1 MPRARST
8 RPALLS
14 ALVAAALVSSGCAG
28 LVGGSGS
35 GTAAFVDIDRPEF
48 AQFGVAAMTDMERDV
63 RLETGSRD
71 KGEKLTPA
79 LFWTGIGVGTA
90 ASVGAIAFG
99 VLGYVTK
106 TQLSNGYDDGLTP
119 GERDQIVNRGQA
131 ANSVSVA
138 LTTVAVISYA
148 LSIVTYGVDWNRC
161 GPLVRNNKKRRCDV
175 ASTAGP

>member
-1 MPRARST
+1 MFGPPMPRARST

-14 ALVAAALVSSGCAG
+14 ALVAAALASSGCA
-28 LVGGSGS
+28 LTSS
-35 GTAAFVDIDRPEF
+35 TAAFVDIDRPELSQF
-48 AQFGVAAMTDMERDV
+48 AVAAMTDMERDV

-90 ASVGAIAFG
+90 TSVGAIAFG
-99 VLGYVTK
+99 VVGFVTK
-106 TQLSNGYDDGLTP
+106 NQLSDGYEGDGLTE
-119 GERDQIVNRGQA
+119 GDRDQLVSRGQA

-161 GPLVRNNKKRRCDV
+161 GPLVRKHKTRRCDIV
-175 ASTAGP
+175 LGTD